1 MNVSL
6 SPELERRIAEKI
18 ESGLYTTASEVIRE
32 ALRLFFA
39 ESEAR
44 ERRRAQLQADIELG
58 IGQLDRGEGIPVDQL
73 RKELTARRAA
83 RNRAK

>member
-6 SPELERRIAEKI
+6 SPELERRIAEKVD
-18 ESGLYTTASEVIRE
+18 SGLYTTASEVVRE

-44 ERRRAQLQADIELG
+44 ERRLTQLEADLAQGLKE
-58 IGQLDRGEGIPVDQL
+58 LDRGEGIPVDQL
-73 RKELTARRAA
+73 RKELTGRRAG
-83 RNRAK
+83 RGRSE